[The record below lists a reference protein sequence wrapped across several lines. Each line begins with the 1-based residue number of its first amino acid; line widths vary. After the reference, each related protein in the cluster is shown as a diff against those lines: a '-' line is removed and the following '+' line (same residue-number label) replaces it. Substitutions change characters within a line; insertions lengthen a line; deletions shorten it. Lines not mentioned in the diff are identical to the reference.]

1 LTESVE
7 QLLEAGDSPSN
18 VSMGD
23 LRLVDWYDHSQDS
36 DADAC
41 DETTDVEH
49 CDHNSG
55 SLNDATDHKDATC
68 DQDSASTTKT
78 V

>member
-1 LTESVE
+1 
-7 QLLEAGDSPSN
+7 
-18 VSMGD
+18 MGN
-23 LRLVDWYDHSQDS
+23 LRLVDWNDHSQDS

-55 SLNDATDHKDATC
+55 SLNDAADNEDATRC
-68 DQDSASTTKT
+68 EYSTAAAKSI
-78 V
+78 

>member
-1 LTESVE
+1 
-7 QLLEAGDSPSN
+7 
-18 VSMGD
+18 MGN

-41 DETTDVEH
+41 NEATDIKH
-49 CDHNSG
+49 CDHNPG
-55 SLNDATDHKDATC
+55 SLNDAADNEDTTCREYSTAATK
-68 DQDSASTTKT
+68 A

>member
-1 LTESVE
+1 MTESVE

-18 VSMGD
+18 VAMGD
-23 LRLVDWYDHSQDS
+23 LRLVDWYDHSQNS

-41 DETTDVEH
+41 NETTDVEH

-55 SLNDATDHKDATC
+55 SLNDAADNEDATC
-68 DQDSASTTKT
+68 CEYSAAAAKS